1 MSAIRDGH
9 VPVRVATWGL
19 GRRFARFLPALVRM
33 RAEGQVEL
41 VGATAAQLPPGA
53 AVEGIPVL
61 PREELVQQDFD
72 LLLLMVADAEPLV
85 QEVAERW
92 GVPRAKVASSD
103 LLRFPGLD
111 LRRWLQL
118 RQTPPSIV
126 AADAWGARAC
136 QSLQIPCR
144 SPFQG
149 ALVRDADFLRLAA
162 DLPGHLAQPLEL
174 DYVRVDDA
182 GRAYPVMRLGSVQLH
197 FRGHDPAEVPALQE
211 TWAAQMEGFTW
222 ENVLLV
228 LPTASRESAEA
239 FAALEVPWR
248 KLCLVPFAS
257 ELTCAVQVPMSWNVR
272 QFASAALGSAG
283 PEGPF
288 DLVRLLLGEQEFQ
301 RQTYEEE

>member
-182 GRAYPVMRLGSVQLH
+182 GRAGQR
-197 FRGHDPAEVPALQE
+197 
-211 TWAAQMEGFTW
+211 
-222 ENVLLV
+222 
-228 LPTASRESAEA
+228 
-239 FAALEVPWR
+239 
-248 KLCLVPFAS
+248 
-257 ELTCAVQVPMSWNVR
+257 
-272 QFASAALGSAG
+272 SAALPGSRSCRSTRAAG
-283 PEGPF
+283 DVGSPDGG
-288 DLVRLLLGEQEFQ
+288 LYLGKRAARASHGEQ
-301 RQTYEEE
+301 RVGRGVCGARSAVA